1 MTPVACARR
10 GAHVAVLTHGRWRRG
25 TRPRSRTRT
34 RTRTGAGAPRGAD
47 GRQRWRP
54 AAGGAVQGGR
64 VSAGRVRGLFRWRS
78 GGGRPAGRG
87 LALRGGG
94 GGPAASAAS
103 ARAGGR
109 WWERG
114 GGSSCCRLPAGPLCA
129 LLVLTE
135 RFEGFWSLRVFWRD
149 YAPGDGRHWCVSN
162 RVAARDEGVKPDK
175 SKISPLLCQQVGIY
189 FFSACAYSP
198 RF

>member
-1 MTPVACARR
+1 MEGGGGGRGPGPAPGPGPGPALALR
-10 GAHVAVLTHGRWRRG
+10 GALMAASGGGRLLAARYREAG
-25 TRPRSRTRT
+25 SVPGGC
-34 RTRTGAGAPRGAD
+34 GACP
-47 GRQRWRP
+47 
-54 AAGGAVQGGR
+54 AGGA
-64 VSAGRVRGLFRWRS
+64 ADAS

-87 LALRGGG
+87 LALRGG